1 MKRKINDPD
10 MKSSARTAE
19 RYKLLSS
26 VHEAQLEPMAVN
38 QVVVVVAIKQIFDF
52 NSNSIKMK
60 IKNYSTLL
68 IGTSNCICTRYPKE
82 PVFKKTRIRNYRS

>member
-1 MKRKINDPD
+1 MK
-10 MKSSARTAE
+10 
-19 RYKLLSS
+19 LFQ

-68 IGTSNCICTRYPKE
+68 IGTATAFAQDTQGTC
-82 PVFKKTRIRNYRS
+82 V